1 MAKRG
6 NPRSNW
12 SNWSDKGQHREEQDW
27 GPEQWDEQDWGSQHR
42 STQPRKHSS
51 SSSAVQPAIQ
61 RQRHTAEQSGG
72 GQHCS
77 SQRWEGRD
85 RGSQHRSS
93 QHRSSERSFETA
105 QKHPSSGSAAQS
117 AIEPGHHTAAYCS
130 SSGSA
135 HSKAHRADGGKSIAA
150 RPAIGAPQASSKRI
164 ELKPAPQRADRGRS
178 STAPPAIG
186 ASHDARTHRRPEQ
199 SAFDSSDADN
209 KTHKADR
216 GRSSATQPAMGHSR
230 GGRTRKPLEQNAS
243 DSSDADSKTH
253 KADPGRS
260 SATQPAVGASRD
272 CRTRRRPEQPVSH
285 SSGADSKTNK
295 ADPGRSSAIQ
305 PASDASRGDRTRKRP
320 AQLVSD
326 SSDADRKT
334 RKHDGRRRKRRRRCR
349 SDERPAS
356 DAAQPASDA
365 AQPAAHVDN
374 KTSSAERPASGAA
387 QPASGVVDVPCKRIK
402 PRIQLQDER
411 FLTCVAY
418 VKIPT
423 FARFG
428 AKNCH
433 RLAAGR
439 SVICT
444 MNHIKERGGDIINI
458 VFERACDL
466 VDLWRDHDM
475 DEKTREMGFL
485 SNKMKNLL
493 TLRRTSCGPLLVCEN
508 ESLHGWPAMMLH
520 LQKGPHENL
529 GDMIIVNAACP
540 NHSQSLRTRMLDSYI
555 GEGQKCDERLRHWN
569 SVSLM
574 GGDLGLPLFLEKHQE
589 SRDNGFHLSTADEN
603 QNTCISVFARTDDG
617 IEHDCYQNNSR
628 EADITMVQLWKS
640 ATKVTDAQW
649 TQETEV
655 RKRATRYDSHGG
667 HQMMEVCEKT
677 TITAGPPPQCH
688 QRRLAQANG
697 FAEPVLLATNDPRR
711 ISYKNRLGARK
722 QELLSVG
729 DAPHQPQLED
739 VSRRT
744 DGDPCRI
751 VILPAASNKSIRK
764 SSCRQ
769 QLTDG
774 DASCRQQLTAGD
786 SDSEKPP
793 VEEDLRDSDSRTP
806 DLKPNTPKWDN
817 LVQKLSTVVNKAHV
831 RELTEFLRTQ
841 CFRKPELL
849 RRNANGDRL
858 RFPMPLALKMEQ
870 LLDAAEERRRLALT
884 QLKPG
889 CDLALADATVEIP
902 EEHMKRLWQLRLLRD
917 VF

>member
-12 SNWSDKGQHREEQDW
+12 SNWSDKGQHWEEQDW
-27 GPEQWDEQDWGSQHR
+27 GSEQWDEQDWGSQHR

-105 QKHPSSGSAAQS
+105 QKHPSSGTAAQS

-135 HSKAHRADGGKSIAA
+135 HSKAQRADGGKSIAA

-199 SAFDSSDADN
+199 SAFDSSDADS

-216 GRSSATQPAMGHSR
+216 
-230 GGRTRKPLEQNAS
+230 
-243 DSSDADSKTH
+243 
-253 KADPGRS
+253 
-260 SATQPAVGASRD
+260 
-272 CRTRRRPEQPVSH
+272 
-285 SSGADSKTNK
+285 
-295 ADPGRSSAIQ
+295 GRSSAIQ

-326 SSDADRKT
+326 SSGADRKT

-458 VFERACDL
+458 VFERAGDL
-466 VDLWRDHDM
+466 VNLWQDHDM
-475 DEKTREMGFL
+475 EKKTREMGFL
-485 SNKMKNLL
+485 SNKMENLL
-493 TLRRTSCGPLLVCEN
+493 TLRRTSCGRLLVCEN
-508 ESLHGWPAMMLH
+508 GSLHGWPAMMLH

-555 GEGQKCDERLRHWN
+555 GEGQKCDERLQHRN

-589 SRDNGFHLSTADEN
+589 TRDNGFHLSTADEN

-677 TITAGPPPQCH
+677 TITARPPPQCH

-697 FAEPVLLATNDPRR
+697 SAEPVLLATNDPRR

-739 VSRRT
+739 ASRRNQLCDQQPT

-831 RELTEFLRTQ
+831 RELAEFLRTQ

-902 EEHMKRLWQLRLLRD
+902 EKHMKRLWQLRLLRD

>member
-12 SNWSDKGQHREEQDW
+12 SNWSDKGQHWEEQDW
-27 GPEQWDEQDWGSQHR
+27 GSEQWDEQDWGSQHR

-199 SAFDSSDADN
+199 SAFDSSDAD
-209 KTHKADR
+209 
-216 GRSSATQPAMGHSR
+216 
-230 GGRTRKPLEQNAS
+230 
-243 DSSDADSKTH
+243 
-253 KADPGRS
+253 
-260 SATQPAVGASRD
+260 
-272 CRTRRRPEQPVSH
+272 
-285 SSGADSKTNK
+285 SKTNK

-305 PASDASRGDRTRKRP
+305 PASDASRGDRTRRRP
-320 AQLVSD
+320 AQPVSD

-444 MNHIKERGGDIINI
+444 MNHIQERGGDIINI
-458 VFERACDL
+458 VFERAGDL
-466 VDLWRDHDM
+466 VDLWQDHDM
-475 DEKTREMGFL
+475 EKKTREMGFL
-485 SNKMKNLL
+485 SNKMENLL
-493 TLRRTSCGPLLVCEN
+493 TLHRTSCGRLLVCEN
-508 ESLHGWPAMMLH
+508 GYLHGWPAMMLH

-555 GEGQKCDERLRHWN
+555 GEGQKCDERLQHRN

-677 TITAGPPPQCH
+677 TITARPPPQCH

-722 QELLSVG
+722 EELLSVG

-739 VSRRT
+739 VSRRNQLCDQQPT

-902 EEHMKRLWQLRLLRD
+902 EKHMQQMWQLRLLRD